1 MTKAYTWEQLAQT
14 TLRRQFPNI
23 RGRGPAA
30 VTELIRRIG
39 PVQSQV
45 ARSPYVSVAARL
57 SGATYDDI
65 NAAHEA
71 YDVVRGSN
79 LRGTVHTCVREQ
91 HPLLDAVTR
100 RASANSWRRGLR
112 LDRVSV
118 EECRAEMARFAS
130 GRWRTPAELRE
141 HLSQWLERVESAESV
156 EASRT
161 SGMGR
166 SMAHGHSALIRRPMR
181 GGWDRQTPPGYRL
194 AADVLGAEPSPWLL
208 DPDSAMVELT
218 RLHLASYGPANRR
231 DIAWWS
237 GEGLRNV
244 DAALTRLA
252 GELTERPGPDG
263 ATYYDLVEAPS
274 RGDRDAGLRLL
285 PEFDAVVVGYDPK
298 TRDRFFDAAHLGY
311 FWVSSN
317 GMFTSVL
324 LADGR
329 LTGSWRFV
337 GSDDE
342 RQLHVRMFPGAPTV
356 SESDLADQV
365 EALQAALAMT
375 VTEVQITTAD

>member
-1 MTKAYTWEQLAQT
+1 MKPYLWEQLAQE
-14 TLRRQFPNI
+14 TLRRQFPKI

-30 VTELIRRIG
+30 VAELVRRVG

-45 ARSPYVSVAARL
+45 ARSPFVTVAARL
-57 SGATYDDI
+57 PGATYDDI
-65 NAAHEA
+65 TAAYEC
-71 YDVVRGSN
+71 YDLVRGSN

-91 HPLLDAVTR
+91 HPLLDAVTQ
-100 RASANSWRRGLR
+100 RASARSWRRGLR
-112 LDRVSV
+112 LGRVSV
-118 EECRAEMARFAS
+118 EECRAEMARFAC
-130 GRWRTPAELRE
+130 GQWRSPAELRE
-141 HLSQWLERVESAESV
+141 HLSQWLARVESAESA

-161 SGMGR
+161 SGVGR
-166 SMAHGHSALIRRPMR
+166 FMAHGHSALIRRPMR

-194 AADVLGAEPSPWLL
+194 AADVLGEEPSPWLG
-208 DPDSAMVELT
+208 DPAAAMVELT
-218 RLHLASYGPANRR
+218 RLHLSSYGPANRR

-244 DAALTRLA
+244 DAALARLTD
-252 GELTERPGPDG
+252 ELTERPGPDG
-263 ATYYDLVEAPS
+263 ATYYDLVEAPT
-274 RGDRDAGLRLL
+274 GGHHDAGPRLL
-285 PEFDAVVVGYDPK
+285 PEFDAVVVGYHPK
-298 TRDRFFDAAHLGY
+298 TRDRFFDPAHLGY

-337 GSDDE
+337 GRDDD
-342 RQLHVRMFPGAPTV
+342 RQLHVKMFPGTPTV

-365 EALQAALAMT
+365 EALQTALAMT